1 MRICVLEWIHGG
13 GVHRC
18 RPEEVPVGLRE
29 EGWAMLECLCHEFFS
44 AGHEVFTIIDG
55 RLVSE
60 WQWQTLSSHG
70 IGVVGFAESHSH
82 SAPDSDASTALDVVL
97 ECWRRL
103 AVTCDLTLVVAPEI
117 NGILH
122 QCITELVDCGVRV
135 LNCTGGFLRA
145 ASDKRLTAELLV
157 NRKIPHP
164 ETWTAKEFP
173 VDQLMRAERWCVKP
187 RWGAGCE
194 GLRIYHANQLKLS
207 LPQIRGQP
215 HSLIQ
220 PWVEGGAFSMSA
232 AIDFEGQVHWSPLVT
247 QELIVEKPSESW
259 ETLCYRG
266 AKLVDNCVAS
276 SDLSEM
282 LGATL
287 DALGGFRVC
296 GQLQA
301 AVSPSCHLDLD
312 KSATGKRP
320 AGRREALGWVGFD
333 LVLDNR
339 QQWTV
344 IEVNARLTTS
354 VVLLCRCGRVQL
366 AKQVLRGY
374 NQGQIGCETIDK

>member
-13 GVHRC
+13 GMHRY
-18 RPEEVPVGLRE
+18 RPDEVPVGLRE
-29 EGWAMLECLCHEFFS
+29 EGWAMLECLCQQFCSE
-44 AGHEVFTIIDG
+44 GHQVSTIIDG
-55 RLVSE
+55 QLVS
-60 WQWQTLSSHG
+60 TGHLDSLASHVAG
-70 IGVVGFAESHSH
+70 LLEF
-82 SAPDSDASTALDVVL
+82 SASQSQSLLRTETTTAVDVVL

-103 AVTCDLTLVVAPEI
+103 AITCDLTLVVAPEI

-164 ETWTAKEFP
+164 ETWTVEEFP

-220 PWVEGGAFSMSA
+220 PWVEGGTFSMSA

-247 QELIVEKPSESW
+247 QELIAEKPSESW
-259 ETLCYRG
+259 QTLCYRG

-276 SDLSEM
+276 SDLSEL

-296 GQLQA
+296 GQSQA
-301 AVSPSCHLDLD
+301 AVSPNSQLNVNTT
-312 KSATGKRP
+312 ATGKRP

-339 QQWTV
+339 RQWTV

-354 VVLLCRCGRVQL
+354 VVLLCRSGRVQL